1 MNQHRKQAR
10 QANRAADAI
19 AGSMVQTLLE
29 MRPTFARQ
37 FDIDEQLVTLAIA
50 QAAMGIAAS
59 AASKATGMVPEEC
72 AELKDRL
79 NAVVFDA
86 MNELLTE

>member
-1 MNQHRKQAR
+1 MNQHIEKARK
-10 QANRAADAI
+10 ANRAADAI
-19 AGSMVQTLLE
+19 ASSMAQTLLE

-37 FDIDEQLVTLAIA
+37 FNIDEQLATLAIA
-50 QAAMGIAAS
+50 QAAMGVGAS
-59 AASKATGMVPEEC
+59 AASEATGMVAKEC
-72 AELKDRL
+72 AELKERL

>member
-19 AGSMVQTLLE
+19 AGSMAQTLLA

-50 QAAMGIAAS
+50 QAAMGIAATKCWRNLAARLSPRGTWDPPELYTPS
-59 AASKATGMVPEEC
+59 A
-72 AELKDRL
+72 
-79 NAVVFDA
+79 
-86 MNELLTE
+86 